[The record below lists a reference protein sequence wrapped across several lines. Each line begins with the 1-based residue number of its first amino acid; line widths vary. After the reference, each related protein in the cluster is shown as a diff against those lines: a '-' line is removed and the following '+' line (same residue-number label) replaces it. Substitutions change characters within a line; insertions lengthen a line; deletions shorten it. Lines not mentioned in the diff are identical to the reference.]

1 MKFDKEYTQYW
12 SSAVSKSVDGTIIA
26 GVNEAKHFLQ
36 YLGIKR
42 DDRVL
47 DLGCS
52 FGRMNEALAVY
63 SDKIFGI
70 DPDPYAIEKANLQ
83 PYREVCQGTAEHTE
97 FDKEFFDVVFC
108 WAVFDVVDHKK
119 GFTEIN
125 RILKNGGKLLLTG
138 KNDNYFPDDSLAYK
152 AEKNAFLKEF
162 PNKFTDVSAVL
173 GNFQQLGF
181 KLDKLY
187 IFYRRGDFGL
197 LNFIDQGDE
206 ARDSYVGYD
215 YLVICHKIAES
226 DIDGFHSINLEAPFS
241 KTAVA
246 MAVEAGFSGPE
257 EFFKSIGID

>member
-52 FGRMNEALAVY
+52 FGRMNEALVVY
-63 SDKIFGI
+63 SDQIFGI
-70 DPDPYAIEKANLQ
+70 DPDTYAIDKANLQ
-83 PYREVCQGTAEHTE
+83 PYREVCQGTAENTE
-97 FDKEFFDVVFC
+97 FDNEFFDVVFC

-138 KNDNYFPDDSLAYK
+138 KNDNYVPDDSLAYK

-162 PNKFTDVSAVL
+162 PNKFTDLSAVL
-173 GNFQQLGF
+173 RNFQQLGF

-187 IFYRRGDFGL
+187 IFSRRGDFGL
-197 LNFIDQGDE
+197 LNFIDQDNVFQ
-206 ARDSYVGYD
+206 DNYVGYD
-215 YLVICHKIAES
+215 YLIICHKEAEQDAIRLL
-226 DIDGFHSINLEAPFS
+226 DINFDSPFS
-241 KTAVA
+241 KTAIR
-246 MAVEAGFSGPE
+246 MAKQAGFFNPK
-257 EFFKSIGID
+257 EFFESIGID